1 MINIGESIRR
11 LRKSRGYTQ
20 VEFAKLVGVTQATV
34 TSWERN
40 VNEPNFDMCSRIA
53 GALGVPVSVVYPI
66 GDADDATVRKISDSL
81 HQNPK
86 LGLLFDRV
94 QLLKPSDL
102 DTVLSVVNAIV
113 KERDT

>member
-1 MINIGESIRR
+1 MTFGQNLRQ

-20 VEFAKLVGVTQATV
+20 TEFARLVGLSQAAITAY
-34 TSWERN
+34 ERD
-40 VNEPNFDMCSRIA
+40 VREPNFETCKQIA
-53 GALGVPVSVVYPI
+53 GALGVPVSSIYPLTK
-66 GDADDATVRKISDSL
+66 ADDDIVQKVSDSL